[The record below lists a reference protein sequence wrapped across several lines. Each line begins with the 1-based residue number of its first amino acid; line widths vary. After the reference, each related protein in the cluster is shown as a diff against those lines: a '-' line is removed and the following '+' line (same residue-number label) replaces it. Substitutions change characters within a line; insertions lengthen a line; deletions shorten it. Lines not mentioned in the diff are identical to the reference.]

1 MWAGL
6 ILLFGRAIILKDMFN
21 IITIGTGFVVQAII
35 MALIL
40 FK

>member
-6 ILLFGRAIILKDMFN
+6 ILLFAKAVVLKDSLN
-21 IITIGTGFVVQAII
+21 IITIGIGFIIQASL